1 MESPKW
7 RLEVTSLARRDLKQL
22 SPTMRDRVVRAID
35 GLTTV
40 PRVGDIK
47 KLKGARNEYRLRVGD
62 WRVIYRLDDE
72 QQAVVILA
80 VPHRS
85 DAYRD

>member
-1 MESPKW
+1 
-7 RLEVTSLARRDLKQL
+7 
-22 SPTMRDRVVRAID
+22 MRDRIARALD

-40 PRVGDIK
+40 PRRGDIK
-47 KLKGARNEYRLRVGD
+47 KLRGAERDYRLRVGD
-62 WRVIYRLDDE
+62 WRVIFRPDDE
-72 QQAVVILA
+72 RRVVVILA